1 MSIARGSKT
10 NNFADQEH
18 SESSIKQFK
27 YSPMSKKGQQI
38 TCRPQAQGSHSGL
51 FYFETRFLGVSKFLI
66 LKPGF
71 YRVSTKQIR
80 DGNQSAQQRIQC
92 PLQLRLLC
100 VHDELSV
107 RSGTL
112 AIIYVSAFRNNRKR

>member
-1 MSIARGSKT
+1 MQHAVEVEQVEGVT
-10 NNFADQEH
+10 V
-18 SESSIKQFK
+18 
-27 YSPMSKKGQQI
+27 
-38 TCRPQAQGSHSGL
+38 GL

-80 DGNQSAQQRIQC
+80 NGNQSAQRRIQC
-92 PLQLRLLC
+92 PLQLCLSC
-100 VHDELSV
+100 VLDELSA

-112 AIIYVSAFRNNRKR
+112 AIIYVSELRNNSKR